1 MEEENKKEQ
10 IHPQKKNYLKK
21 IIKVIFYF
29 FLGVV
34 CLNLILYGL
43 LSIPSVQQKLIDFAI
58 SKVKPIIK
66 TEVSIDKARLTLF
79 NTVSLEGVYL
89 EDQKKDTL
97 LYVQKLNVKISPWSL
112 IQNKLKINS
121 IQLDQA
127 FINVSQ
133 DTSDSPFNFQ
143 FLIDAFASDSTADDS
158 KDGGMQIIIDNI
170 RVSNSRIDYNI
181 LSDVETPGV
190 FNASHISI
198 RNFNTR
204 LSLPSIDMTNL
215 NAEIR
220 SLSLVEQ
227 SGFTVKNIG
236 IKVRSKG
243 SDVWAERATVELP
256 NSILRL
262 DTLEYN
268 LLSDKFTL
276 AGNLNISPGDLTAV
290 IPGLDNLKND
300 INVNTHV
307 SGKLPQVSLDFFD
320 LDYGDETILKA
331 DAYIE
336 NYEQYD
342 KSLFKLNINQFK
354 TTLQDV
360 QQFAQ
365 IADSSFVLPDMVNAI
380 KTIRFNGAISGKLND
395 LKIESEAW
403 VDQGAIQLQ
412 GQASIKDTTFQNY
425 SANINLNTQNF
436 NLAPFIGEDVGL
448 KLVSIQTNTKVSS
461 QNGNISAN
469 LQGTI
474 DQLGYNDMQ
483 LKNIRFTANYTPKIM
498 EASLNADLPI
508 VNLIAEASMTQDR
521 IPVTKLNVKIKDLA
535 VKEFYHNPSWENPK
549 LSMNLLAELR
559 GNSVD
564 NIEGIT
570 RIDSLKLWDNNFTF
584 QPGSVKL
591 ESFINEGS
599 RYIDLKSFLLD
610 ARIDGQ
616 YKFSTLPDEFSNV
629 MNQYMPGFFFYNKRI
644 KKYTNNFNVTAT
656 IHNTK
661 ELSKLLDL
669 PLTIME
675 PINIH
680 ININCVDNILKMDW
694 NAPYL
699 IVAENDVKNTSL
711 NIINTTDAINLNIG
725 SKALLDFG
733 DISVNLKNVIQADS
747 IHSTLVFNNHID
759 SELKIDGMLQ
769 AFSHFKRTKNGE
781 LISHVHF
788 SPSNMNIGQLMLS
801 FLPATIAN
809 KGDQTRI
816 KDLGFLVAGDDKVY
830 HNFIRVNG
838 NISNHKEDT
847 LRISFE
853 DAHIHKVLEP
863 FDIGHIQAIVDGDI
877 NLTNLTD
884 KPEFY
889 TDNLQA
895 RDIVVFGDSLGT
907 LSIESEWNSY
917 QNAINFSATLGD
929 MYDSQVYGIFYP
941 QTEAMNINLDLERLS
956 LKWLQPFMSD
966 MLNRV
971 DGSISSRI
979 ALKGNLSEPKANGW
993 LGFNDVYM
1001 GVDFTNVTYHISDT
1015 IKVFED
1021 KIGFRN
1027 LVIEDNYKNKA
1038 NVSAL
1043 VDYSNL
1049 NNLSF
1054 LLSLELDNF
1063 IVLNTAQR
1071 TDSLYYGNLFASG
1084 SVKVKGD
1091 MNNVN
1096 VQMNIR
1102 NERNSTMN
1110 ITIPETSEA
1119 STYQSIVYINTP
1131 DADST
1136 DVLRPISQSLP
1147 INLGMDLTLNRYLN
1161 LGVIMHSGNPINMQ
1175 MNGEGLIKYKY
1186 DMVADNMN
1194 VFGDYTINNGTVR
1207 IRPQNIK
1214 TLEFKIKSGSKLR
1227 FVGDPMKTSFDINA
1241 YFRVNTSLSSLDAN
1255 FSRAKIPVD
1264 CVLGIN
1270 GSIDQMNLTY
1280 DVSLPD
1286 ADDNTKQRVKA
1297 LISTDDEK
1305 IRQFGNLILF
1315 NTFHSRS
1322 GEDGSGINTMS
1333 ILSNTLSGGL
1343 NTLFNNIIGNSNWQI
1358 GANIESSDEN
1368 FADAATVNVSTKL
1381 LDDKLT
1387 LNTNLGYRSDLS
1399 TTSQAT
1405 FVGDFDIAYELS
1417 RMIKLRVYNK
1427 TNDRF
1432 YNRADM
1438 TQGIGIVYTKEA
1450 KTLKRLFKFFNSKK
1464 KKNDSN

>member
-1 MEEENKKEQ
+1 MKEENKKEQ
-10 IHPQKKNYLKK
+10 IQPQKKNYLKK
-21 IIKVIFYF
+21 IVKVIFWF

-34 CLNLILYGL
+34 CLNLVLYAL
-43 LSIPSVQQKLIDFAI
+43 LSIPLVQQKLIDFAI
-58 SKVKPIIK
+58 SKVQPIIK
-66 TEVSIDKARLTLF
+66 TEVSIDKVKLTLF
-79 NTVSLEGVYL
+79 NSMSLEGVYL

-97 LYVQKLNVKISPWSL
+97 LYVQKLNVKISPWGL

-121 IQLDQA
+121 IELDQA

-143 FLIDAFASDSTADDS
+143 FLLDAFASDSIEEES
-158 KDGGMQIIIDNI
+158 KDEGMQIIIDNI
-170 RVSNSRIDYNI
+170 RVSKSRVDYNI
-181 LSDVETPGV
+181 LSDTETPGV
-190 FNASHISI
+190 FNTSHISI
-198 RNFNTR
+198 RNFNTQ
-204 LSLPSIDMTNL
+204 LSLPSINTTNL

-220 SLSLVEQ
+220 SLSLTEQ
-227 SGFTVKNIG
+227 SGFVVKNIG

-243 SDVWAERATVELP
+243 SDVWTEKAAIELP

-276 AGNLNISPGDLTAV
+276 AGDVNISPADLNAV
-290 IPGLDNLKND
+290 VPGLNNLKNN
-300 INVNTHV
+300 ITVSTRA

-320 LDYGDETILKA
+320 LKYGNETTLKV

-342 KSLFKLNINQFK
+342 KSLLNLNVSQFK
-354 TTLQDV
+354 TTLQNV

-365 IADSSFVLPDMVNAI
+365 IADSSFVLPDMVNVI
-380 KTIRFNGAISGKLND
+380 KTIRFNGTVKGNLND
-395 LKIESEAW
+395 LQIESEAW
-403 VDQGAIQLQ
+403 TDQGAIQLQ

-425 SANINLNTQNF
+425 SANININTQNF

-448 KLVSIQTNTKVSS
+448 KRVSIQTNTRVNS
-461 QNGNISAN
+461 QNGNLSAN
-469 LQGTI
+469 LQGSI
-474 DQLGYNDMQ
+474 DQLGYNNMQ
-483 LKNIRFTANYTPKIM
+483 LKDIRFTANYTPNIM

-508 VNLIAEASMTQDR
+508 VNLIAEASMTQDKV
-521 IPVTKLNVKIKDLA
+521 PVTKLNIRIKDLT
-535 VKEFYHNPSWENPK
+535 VEEFYQNPSWKNPK
-549 LSMNLLAELR
+549 LSLNLLAELK
-559 GNSVD
+559 GNSID
-564 NIEGIT
+564 NIEGVT
-570 RIDSLKLWDNNFTF
+570 KIDSLKLWDNNFKF
-584 QPGSVKL
+584 QPGTVKL
-591 ESFINEGS
+591 ESFISKGN
-599 RYIDLKSFLLD
+599 RYIDLSSFLLD
-610 ARIDGQ
+610 ARIDGE
-616 YKFSTLPDEFSNV
+616 YKFSTLPDEFSNI
-629 MNQYMPGFFFYNKRI
+629 MNQYMPGFFLYNKRI
-644 KKYTNNFNVTAT
+644 KKYTNNLNLKAT
-656 IHNTK
+656 VHNTK

-675 PINIH
+675 PINIQT
-680 ININCVDNILKMDW
+680 NINCVDNILKMEW

-699 IVAENDVKNTSL
+699 KVAENNIKNTNL
-711 NIINTTDAINLNIG
+711 NIFNTTDAINLNIG
-725 SKALLDFG
+725 SNALLDFG
-733 DISVNLKNVIQADS
+733 DVFVNLKNIIQADS
-747 IHSTLVFNNHID
+747 IQSTLTFNNNTN
-759 SELKIDGMLQ
+759 SELVVDGMLQ
-769 AFSHFKRTKNGE
+769 AFSHFKRMKNGD
-781 LISHVHF
+781 LVSHVHF
-788 SPSNMNIGQLMLS
+788 TPSNINIGKLMLS

-830 HNFIRVNG
+830 NNFVRVNG
-838 NISNHKEDT
+838 NISSYKDDT

-853 DAHIHKVLEP
+853 EADIHKVLEP
-863 FDIGHIQAIVDGDI
+863 FDINHIQAIVDGDI

-895 RDIVVFGDSLGT
+895 HDIVVFGDSLGT
-907 LSIESEWNSY
+907 LSIESEWNRY
-917 QNAINFSATLGD
+917 QSAINFTATLGD

-941 QTEAMNINLDLERLS
+941 QTEAMNINIDLERLS
-956 LKWLQPFMSD
+956 LRWLQPFMSD

-1027 LVIEDNYKNKA
+1027 LIVEDDYKNKA

-1049 NNLSF
+1049 DNLSF
-1054 LLSLELDNF
+1054 LLGLELDNF
-1063 IVLNTAQR
+1063 IVLNTALR

-1102 NERNSTMN
+1102 NEKNSSMN

-1161 LGVIMHSGNPINMQ
+1161 LGVIMHSSNPINMQ

-1186 DMVADNMN
+1186 DMVTDNMN
-1194 VFGDYTINNGTVR
+1194 VFGDYTINNGTVK

-1214 TLEFKIKSGSKLR
+1214 TLEFKIKNGSKLR
-1227 FVGDPMKTSFDINA
+1227 FVGDPMKTAFNINA
-1241 YFRVNTSLSSLDAN
+1241 YFRVNASLSSLDAN

-1286 ADDNTKQRVKA
+1286 ADDNTQQRVKA

-1305 IRQFGNLILF
+1305 IKQFGNLILF

-1399 TTSQAT
+1399 TTSQTT

-1417 RMIKLRVYNK
+1417 RMIRLRVYNK

-1450 KTLKRLFKFFNSKK
+1450 KTLKRLFKFFNSKN
-1464 KKNDSN
+1464 NDSN